1 MLRGGNSVTGR
12 VSMKAATAART
23 RWAALRRRWREPASA
38 ATLNAAASH
47 VSSYALMALAVA
59 MLACAIAG
67 LTVTLREDNHLA
79 AERHAA
85 LQLALD
91 ELQGASGEHDHFDA
105 KEVAAIARRT
115 GLMDLRFDSDDAG
128 ISGREMQSLHDAQGR
143 IIGWFS
149 WAPDRVLLV
158 DLTWLWGITGWLG
171 AALGLCAFFTADLI
185 LRLARSLAVNLRT
198 ISRLTREDALTGLPN
213 HRVMLERLHD
223 MLEKRRSGIVVLALI
238 DLDSFRDVNDT
249 QGRSG
254 GDALMKAIAER
265 LQTNLPA
272 EAKFGRFEDD
282 EFAVIM
288 ASEDLRS
295 VAVLAES
302 LRASL
307 MRPIVMEQNWQVT
320 AGVGLAQSPVD
331 GNTAE
336 ELSRRA
342 NLALRAAKRQ
352 GRGMLQIFEPYI
364 EMEYSEQNFI
374 RRELETAI
382 ASGSLDVHYQPVVA
396 AAGGG
401 ITGVEA
407 LCRWNHPVRGAI
419 APSVFIPLA
428 EQSGLMLQLGE
439 FVLRRALAEGARW
452 PNLTVAVNLSPLQI
466 RDSRL
471 VDVVGA
477 IMRES
482 EVAPSRVMLEVT
494 EGVLIDNPQTTL
506 ERLEALRALGVSLAL
521 DDFGTGYS
529 SLSYLQKFPFSQIKI
544 DRAFVASLG
553 TTGNAGAIIQSIVTL
568 GHALG
573 MKVLAE
579 GVETDEQR
587 VLLRLAGCD
596 EMQGYLFAK
605 PRPADAID
613 KVVARV
619 AAGRPAARQSG
630 GRAS

>member
-1 MLRGGNSVTGR
+1 MLCGSNSVTGR
-12 VSMKAATAART
+12 VSMKAAAAART
-23 RWAALRRRWREPASA
+23 WWAALRRHSREPASS
-38 ATLNAAASH
+38 ATLNAAATH
-47 VSSYALMALAVA
+47 VSSYVLMALAVA
-59 MLACAIAG
+59 MLTCAVAG
-67 LTVTLREDNHLA
+67 LTVTLHEDNHLA
-79 AERHAA
+79 AERHAV

-91 ELQGASGEHDHFDA
+91 ELQGAAGEHEHFDA
-105 KEVAAIARRT
+105 SELAAIASRT
-115 GLMDLRFDSDDAG
+115 GLKDLRFDSDDAG

-149 WAPDRVLLV
+149 WAPDRALLV
-158 DLTWLWGITGWLG
+158 DLTWLWGIMGGLG
-171 AALGLCAFFTADLI
+171 AALGLCAFFAAGLI
-185 LRLARSLAVNLRT
+185 LRLARSLAINLRT
-198 ISRLTREDALTGLPN
+198 ISRLTREDGLTGLPN
-213 HRVMLERLHD
+213 HRVMLEKLHD
-223 MLEKRRSGIVVLALI
+223 TLEKRRSGVVVLALI
-238 DLDSFRDVNDT
+238 DLDSFREVNDS

-272 EAKFGRFEDD
+272 GAQFGRFEDD

-295 VAVLAES
+295 AAVLAES

-307 MRPIVMEQNWQVT
+307 MRPIVMEQSWQFT
-320 AGVGLAQSPVD
+320 AGIGLARAPAD
-331 GNTAE
+331 GDTAE

-342 NLALRAAKRQ
+342 NLALRAAKRE
-352 GRGMLQIFEPYI
+352 GHGMLQIFEPYI
-364 EMEYSEQNFI
+364 EMEYSERSFI

-382 ASGSLDVHYQPVVA
+382 GSGSLEVHYQPVVA
-396 AAGGG
+396 AAGGAV
-401 ITGVEA
+401 TGVEA

-428 EQSGLMLQLGE
+428 EQSGLMLKLGE
-439 FVLRRALAEGARW
+439 FVLRRALADGARW
-452 PNLTVAVNLSPLQI
+452 PNLTLAVNLSPLQI
-466 RDSRL
+466 RDPRL
-471 VDVVGA
+471 VDVIGA
-477 IMRES
+477 IIRES
-482 EVAPSRVMLEVT
+482 EVAPSRVILEVT
-494 EGVLIDNPQTTL
+494 ESVMIDDPQTTL
-506 ERLEALRALGVSLAL
+506 ERLEALCALGVSLAL

-553 TTGNAGAIIQSIVTL
+553 TAGNAGAIIQSIVTL

-596 EMQGYLFAK
+596 EMQGFLFAK

-613 KVVARV
+613 KVVARA
-619 AAGRPAARQSG
+619 AAGRPARAQSG
-630 GRAS
+630 GRAR

>member
-1 MLRGGNSVTGR
+1 MLLDSNSVTGR
-12 VSMKAATAART
+12 VSMKAAVAART
-23 RWAALRRRWREPASA
+23 WWAALRRRSREPASS
-38 ATLNAAASH
+38 ATLNAAATH
-47 VSSYALMALAVA
+47 VSSYVLMALAVA
-59 MLACAIAG
+59 MLACAVAG
-67 LTVTLREDNHLA
+67 LTVTLREDNHLSS
-79 AERHAA
+79 ERHAA
-85 LQLALD
+85 LELALD
-91 ELQGASGEHDHFDA
+91 ELQGASGEYDHFDA
-105 KEVAAIARRT
+105 NELAAIAGRT
-115 GLMDLRFDSDDAG
+115 GLKGLRFDSDDAG

-149 WAPDRVLLV
+149 WAPDRALLV
-158 DLTWLWGITGWLG
+158 DLTWLWGIMGGLG
-171 AALGLCAFFTADLI
+171 AALGLCAFFAAGLI

-198 ISRLTREDALTGLPN
+198 IGRLTREDALTGLPN
-213 HRVMLERLHD
+213 HRVMLEKLHD
-223 MLEKRRSGIVVLALI
+223 TLEKRRSGIVVLALI
-238 DLDSFRDVNDT
+238 DLDSFREVNDT
-249 QGRSG
+249 QGRGG

-265 LQTNLPA
+265 LQTNLPSGA
-272 EAKFGRFEDD
+272 QFGRFEDD

-295 VAVLAES
+295 AAVLAES

-320 AGVGLAQSPVD
+320 AGIGLAQAPAD

-342 NLALRAAKRQ
+342 NLALRAAKRE

-364 EMEYSEQNFI
+364 EMEYSERSFI

-382 ASGSLDVHYQPVVA
+382 TSGSLEVHYQPVVV

-401 ITGVEA
+401 VTGVEA

-428 EQSGLMLQLGE
+428 EQSGLMPKLGE

-466 RDSRL
+466 RDPRL
-471 VDVVGA
+471 VDVIGA

-482 EVAPSRVMLEVT
+482 EVAPSRVILEVT
-494 EGVLIDNPQTTL
+494 ESVMIDDPQTTL
-506 ERLEALRALGVSLAL
+506 ERLEALCALGVSLAL

-553 TTGNAGAIIQSIVTL
+553 TAGNAGAIIQSIVTL

-596 EMQGYLFAK
+596 EMQGFLFAK

-613 KVVARV
+613 KLVARA
-619 AAGRPAARQSG
+619 AAGRPAA
-630 GRAS
+630 GRSARRAR